1 MLWLQS
7 YTPSPFLKKNLIKLS
22 SLIQQNI
29 STCWICNGYYAPNF
43 GEPLCGTCHAFLFS
57 VEPQV
62 GMEEQSVVPSDDE
75 DSGNDEPPYSVNDRQ
90 DRDELEAEL
99 PEEVSENEQEENEF
113 ELEPRPEPAP
123 PMNVNHFIDLLS
135 NPHDN
140 SKSDN
145 NIDAL
150 PVEGLYFFGVL
161 LLQ

>member
-1 MLWLQS
+1 
-7 YTPSPFLKKNLIKLS
+7 
-22 SLIQQNI
+22 
-29 STCWICNGYYAPNF
+29 
-43 GEPLCGTCHAFLFS
+43 
-57 VEPQV
+57 
-62 GMEEQSVVPSDDE
+62 MEEQSVVPSDDE

-113 ELEPRPEPAP
+113 EMEPRPEPAQP
-123 PMNVNHFIDLLS
+123 PNVNHYIDLLS

-150 PVEGLYFFGVL
+150 PVEGLYIKYYC
-161 LLQ
+161 

>member
-1 MLWLQS
+1 
-7 YTPSPFLKKNLIKLS
+7 
-22 SLIQQNI
+22 
-29 STCWICNGYYAPNF
+29 
-43 GEPLCGTCHAFLFS
+43 
-57 VEPQV
+57 
-62 GMEEQSVVPSDDE
+62 MEEQSVIPSDDE

-90 DRDELEAEL
+90 DRDELEM

-113 ELEPRPEPAP
+113 EMEPRPEPAP

-150 PVEGLYFFGVL
+150 PVEGMKLFDTIITVTEL
-161 LLQ
+161 LN